1 LFRTGTHA
9 APRKPRSFKLA
20 IAGPALAL
28 VVLAGGIGGL
38 YAAQAPSAHSGA
50 GHSIALEDFAGSRAV
65 KPSVSG
71 SAGGSGARARRAT
84 ARDIARTMMHH
95 RFHWLPRRQ
104 FRYLNWLWNRESGWN
119 VYASNP
125 YSAAYGIPQA
135 VPGSKMSSA
144 GPNWPSSARTQIRWG
159 LRYIRDRYGSPR
171 AAWDHEVNDGW
182 Y

>member
-9 APRKPRSFKLA
+9 APRQHRSLKLA

-38 YAAQAPSAHSGA
+38 YAAQTPSAPASA
-50 GHSIALEDFAGSRAV
+50 GHSIALADFGASAV
-65 KPSVSG
+65 KPNVSG
-71 SAGGSGARARRAT
+71 SAGGSGAARRRRAT
-84 ARDIARTMMHH
+84 ARSIARTMMHS

-159 LRYIRDRYGSPR
+159 LRYIRSRYGSPR